1 MPLRI
6 AQATNPQAVWN
17 EMQTEYHKFLNDT
30 TNPWTYANFH
40 HRRPRNEQFLQLKAT
55 STLKVFIKY
64 ISSDHYYVYLLGTAD
79 DGGQVKISVGD
90 LRK

>member
-17 EMQTEYHKFLNDT
+17 EMQTEYHRFLNDPAT
-30 TNPWTYANFH
+30 PWTYANFH
-40 HRRPRNEQFLQLKAT
+40 YRRPRNEQFLQLTAG
-55 STLKVFIKY
+55 STLKVYIKY
-64 ISSDHYYVYLLGTAD
+64 IAGTHYYVYLLGTAEE
-79 DGGQVKISVGD
+79 GGQVKIAVGD

>member
-17 EMQTEYHKFLNDT
+17 EMQTEYHNFFHDS

-40 HRRPRNEQFLQLKAT
+40 YRMPRQQQFLQLKAM
-55 STLKVFIKY
+55 STLKVYIKFI
-64 ISSDHYYVYLLGTAD
+64 SGNHYYVYLLGTAEA
-79 DGGQVKISVGD
+79 GGQVKIAVGD
-90 LRK
+90 LTK